1 MNKRIV
7 QIKKISD
14 INSRSLRKGDDFEVI
29 QYLDTGNI
37 TKNNIHNLQI
47 LKIEKDKI
55 PSRAKRRVRKNT
67 IIYSTV
73 RPNQEHYGF
82 LENPDNNLIVST
94 GFATIDIIDK
104 NIDPKFIYYLITQ
117 KQITD
122 YIHGIG
128 INATSSYPS
137 IKPEDIGN
145 LKFVIPKNITDQKSI
160 SSILN
165 IIDEKI
171 ELNNKIN
178 NELEKIART
187 LYDYWFVQFDF
198 PDENGRPYR
207 SSGGKMVWSEDLKR
221 EIPNGWDVSK
231 LGEVCEIYQPQT
243 ISEKDCVEDG
253 KYFVHGSNG
262 IIGKYNKYNH
272 EESEIII
279 SCRGNCGN
287 IHRTLPKVWITG
299 NAMVFKMKDKNINN
313 EFLYQA
319 LYYSGIKNISS
330 GSVQSQITRTNV
342 APLKII
348 IPEKKILDKFSGIA
362 KNVVLKKLS
371 IQDENQSLFQL
382 RDFLLPMLMNGQI
395 SIK

>member
-1 MNKRIV
+1 MNEYKLKDLLTIYNGTTYSHLKEGDV
-7 QIKKISD
+7 PLYGSGGIMSYV
-14 INSRSLRKGDDFEVI
+14 NSWLYEGEAILLPRKGSLKNIMYVNGKIWTVDTMYYAETKKEIDTY
-29 QYLDTGNI
+29 YLYNYLSLLNLDCLDSGSALPSM
-37 TKNNIHNLQI
+37 TK
-47 LKIEKDKI
+47 
-55 PSRAKRRVRKNT
+55 SA
-67 IIYSTV
+67 
-73 RPNQEHYGF
+73 YGE
-82 LENPDNNLIVST
+82 LSISLPDNN
-94 GFATIDIIDK
+94 
-104 NIDPKFIYYLITQ
+104 TQ
-117 KQITD
+117 KIVGGFLKKIDTK
-122 YIHGIG
+122 
-128 INATSSYPS
+128 
-137 IKPEDIGN
+137 IK
-145 LKFVIPKNITDQKSI
+145 
-160 SSILN
+160 
-165 IIDEKI
+165 
-171 ELNNKIN
+171 LNNKIN
-178 NELEKIART
+178 SELEKITKT

-198 PDENGRPYR
+198 PDKNGKPYK

-221 EIPNGWDVSK
+221 EIPNSWDVSR
-231 LGEVCEIYQPQT
+231 LGEVCKIYQPQT

-262 IIGKYNKYNH
+262 IIGKYDKYNH

-362 KNVVLKKLS
+362 KNVVSKKLS
-371 IQDENQSLFQL
+371 IQEENQNLSEM
-382 RDFLLPMLMNGQI
+382 RDFLLPMLMNGQV